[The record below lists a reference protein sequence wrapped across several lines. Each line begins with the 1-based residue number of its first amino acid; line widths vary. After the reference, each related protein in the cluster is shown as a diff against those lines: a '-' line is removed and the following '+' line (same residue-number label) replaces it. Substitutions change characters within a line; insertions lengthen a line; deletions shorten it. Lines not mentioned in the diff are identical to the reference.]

1 MILEAHGDICRLGYL
16 RIIPCLL
23 EDDAPRTFDF
33 LASVLYEI
41 VKGVGDRD
49 FLLGKP
55 IGLITSPVN
64 ARNYVTLAA
73 ELDLI
78 ERKSQRLGTFG
89 KLYLCSKSASRFRR
103 LVEGDRSL
111 KLIDLLMLNDAEKLF
126 FLWNLF
132 TRDYP
137 FIQLIVSWAIEKGRF
152 RRQEAM
158 IYAMEEAYPRALRK
172 ALPKSRL
179 REVQEAERFRER
191 RLAIKDKVE
200 WIKSSQYAK
209 YRHIAPPRFEWL
221 VDCGILKRSGRG
233 KYEVNSQ
240 MIYDPERILRL
251 ASLQPGKIEQ
261 YLFGDFLKPFEK
273 LYRRADRHEASRA
286 LLDAYGVMSRY
297 FGENVD
303 LLKLECMTIISLIE
317 AGSIATLDVIHDAFN
332 SLAIQF
338 PDKVYVTPS
347 AKGGPP
353 LAYIDSENLEL

>member
-23 EDDAPRTFDF
+23 EDESPKTFDY

-49 FLLGKP
+49 FLAGRP

-73 ELDLI
+73 ELDLVD
-78 ERKSQRLGTFG
+78 RKSQRLGVFG
-89 KLYLCSKSASRFRR
+89 KLYLCSRSASRFRR
-103 LVEGDRSL
+103 LVEGDKSL
-111 KLIDLLMLNDAEKLF
+111 RLIDLLMLNDAEKIF
-126 FLWNLF
+126 FLWNIF
-132 TRDYP
+132 AKDYP
-137 FIQLIVSWAIEKGRF
+137 FIQMITSWAIGRGKF

-158 IYAMEEAYPRALRK
+158 IYAMEEAYPQALRRV
-172 ALPKSRL
+172 LPKSRIK
-179 REVQEAERFRER
+179 EVQEAERLRER
-191 RLAIKDKVE
+191 RLMIKDKIE

-233 KYEVNSQ
+233 KYEVNTQ
-240 MIYDPERILRL
+240 MIYDPDRILKL
-251 ASLQPGKIEQ
+251 TSLSPEKLEH
-261 YLFGDFLKPFEK
+261 YLFGDFLKPLEK
-273 LYRRADRHEASRA
+273 LYRPADRYEASRM
-286 LLDAYGVMSRY
+286 LLETYSLMSRY

-303 LLKLECMTIISLIE
+303 LLKLECMTVISLME
-317 AGSIATLDVIHDAFN
+317 SGSIADLSMIHDAFN

-338 PDKVYVTPS
+338 PDKVYVTPGTR
-347 AKGGPP
+347 GGPP
-353 LAYIDSENLEL
+353 LAYIDAKNLEL